1 MAEEVKLV
9 PVEII
14 HADEPVMEIRLANGS
29 TIRARLIITAAFER
43 VGKKDEM
50 GNPMIQF
57 TSQVVAGIVATK
69 SLSN

>member
-1 MAEEVKLV
+1 MAEDVKLV

-29 TIRARLIITAAFER
+29 TMRARLIITSVFER
-43 VGKKDEM
+43 VGQKDEL
-50 GNPMIQF
+50 GNPVMQC
-57 TSQVVAGIVATK
+57 TWQVAMGIMPTK